1 MEDSKKGNIFVQN
14 INKPFLGRLNVI
26 FLSFADDVSHKNEET
41 PDEDFRVA
49 RNNIID
55 TPRLCGRWLLRIPS
69 AVRGFSWFRV
79 FGNTE
84 GIGPRDAVRKEQG
97 EREARGRFA
106 QHRITER
113 HVIGRRPSRLVGTD
127 ELLRE
132 KEPRGG
138 VRGAGQ
144 EAWIAGRRG
153 EGKEGGCGERVD
165 ARERFGNAGRVRELR
180 RQRRR
185 ERRGWARAK
194 GSEILTLGQA
204 APRGPE

>member
-1 MEDSKKGNIFVQN
+1 MAK
-14 INKPFLGRLNVI
+14 
-26 FLSFADDVSHKNEET
+26 
-41 PDEDFRVA
+41 
-49 RNNIID
+49 
-55 TPRLCGRWLLRIPS
+55 
-69 AVRGFSWFRV
+69 
-79 FGNTE
+79 E
-84 GIGPRDAVRKEQG
+84 GG

-106 QHRITER
+106 QHRITGR

-144 EAWIAGRRG
+144 EAWIAGGRERG
-153 EGKEGGCGERVD
+153 VKEGGCGERVD

-185 ERRGWARAK
+185 GRRG
-194 GSEILTLGQA
+194 
-204 APRGPE
+204 